1 MLTRV
6 QDQEDDKW
14 TDDELTDTAN
24 SGQEPVINTG
34 NPGQES
40 AAANASSSAHDASS
54 EKTIVSASSSTV
66 ANRFSAS
73 PVVQEASPVQTVAQD
88 QKQLP
93 TANTSHHSA
102 SDGDD
107 HVNHHLV
114 AAPDHGDGGEEE
126 EEEEE
131 AGVEPP
137 SGIGSGG
144 GGVNRVGPESRS
156 AAFVSDFEAAA
167 VVLRGSDEFP
177 SSKQYVLVD
186 RV

>member
-1 MLTRV
+1 
-6 QDQEDDKW
+6 
-14 TDDELTDTAN
+14 
-24 SGQEPVINTG
+24 
-34 NPGQES
+34 
-40 AAANASSSAHDASS
+40 
-54 EKTIVSASSSTV
+54 
-66 ANRFSAS
+66 
-73 PVVQEASPVQTVAQD
+73 VAQD
-88 QKQLP
+88 QEQLP

-114 AAPDHGDGGEEE
+114 AAPDYGDG

-131 AGVEPP
+131 AGGQRP

-144 GGVNRVGPESRS
+144 GGVNRVVPESRS

-167 VVLRGSDEFP
+167 AALRGSDEFP

-186 RV
+186 RTNHL